1 MGVLADRLNELLI
14 QMRESDERMLRTTE
28 ELLSTT
34 REHIRNLDQLLDE
47 ED

>member
-34 REHIRNLDQLLDE
+34 QEHIRNLDQILDE
-47 ED
+47 EN